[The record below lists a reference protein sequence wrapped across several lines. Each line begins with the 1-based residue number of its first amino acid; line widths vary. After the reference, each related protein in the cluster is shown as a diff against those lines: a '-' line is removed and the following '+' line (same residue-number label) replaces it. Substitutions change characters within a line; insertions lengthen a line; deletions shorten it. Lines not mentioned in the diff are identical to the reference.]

1 MIPIDNFE
9 AQSMTGK
16 FVPIF
21 LGAKNVH
28 LTYHNRKEY
37 VEKALLFRLKEL
49 DKQVCCVLSALQYSY
64 FLAAAVSSKLL
75 LFWYTRPLLTG
86 CSGEGGAG
94 CFGPCASAF
103 TLLCQQAG
111 ENGLWV

>member
-1 MIPIDNFE
+1 MIPLDDFE

-21 LGAKNVH
+21 PGANNVR

-49 DKQVCCVLSALQYSY
+49 DKQVCVLQ
-64 FLAAAVSSKLL
+64 LAVVDV
-75 LFWYTRPLLTG
+75 
-86 CSGEGGAG
+86 
-94 CFGPCASAF
+94 CFH
-103 TLLCQQAG
+103 LLCPPQLSIDRLQ
-111 ENGLWV
+111 